1 MERRRFISTL
11 RREVKINPKKYGLT
25 GGVIF
30 AESVVGAAVMSAAGA
45 LLGSKTGIGAASG
58 AEIGAGLGAG
68 AAAAW
73 GTIERVI
80 FKNDMPFRMQRRD
93 KPPRRR

>member
-1 MERRRFISTL
+1 MERGRFISTL
-11 RREVKINPKKYGLT
+11 RREVKINPRKYGLT

-30 AESVVGAAVMSAAGA
+30 AESVVGAAILGAAGA
-45 LLGSKTGIGAASG
+45 LLGSRTGLGAASG
-58 AEIGAGLGAG
+58 AELGAEIGAG

-80 FKNDMPFRMQRRD
+80 FKNEMPFRMSRRN